1 MSTTPQQIME
11 DIKTAMK
18 AKDSTALLTLR
29 ALKSALTNA
38 AIEKGNLHTELTS
51 TEIHAVIRKQI
62 KQREDAATQYKKAD
76 RPELAEKEEAEI
88 AVLLTYLPPPLSAE
102 EVVLLVDTVIAELGM
117 TSKKEMKTIMKILQE
132 RSQGRA
138 DSKDFVA
145 LLSQKLS

>member
-38 AIEKGNLHTELTS
+38 SIEKGNLHTELTS
-51 TEIHAVIRKQI
+51 TEIHAIIRKQI

-88 AVLLTYLPPPLSAE
+88 AVLSTYLPTPLSAE

>member
-1 MSTTPQQIME
+1 ME

-38 AIEKGNLHTELTS
+38 SIEKGNLHTELTS
-51 TEIHAVIRKQI
+51 TEIHAIIRKQI

-88 AVLLTYLPPPLSAE
+88 AVLSTYLPTPLSAE

>member
-1 MSTTPQQIME
+1 ME